1 MMPVT
6 ETENRDILGEDA
18 ALRSS
23 ASSGK
28 AAAKSAI
35 VRRAA
40 CGDPPS
46 PCVEEK
52 APSVGGADALP
63 APDGASSQLK
73 FTELPLALLA
83 GRRPC

>member
-1 MMPVT
+1 MNVAATANQDML
-6 ETENRDILGEDA
+6 EEGA
-18 ALRSS
+18 ALCSS